1 MLSALLGRGVVDLS
15 IGAAPASYQTVKFI
29 AGMEAHGTGALLLFK
44 IKKGRKKNGQR
55 GRKNIDSTNN
65 TQLFLSVTLPH
76 PENGRPLAAGWIR
89 RRYYCRT

>member
-29 AGMEAHGTGALLLFK
+29 AGMEAHGTRALLLFQK
-44 IKKGRKKNGQR
+44 NKTKKRE
-55 GRKNIDSTNN
+55 RKNIGSTNN

-76 PENGRPLAAGWIR
+76 PENGRLLAASWIR